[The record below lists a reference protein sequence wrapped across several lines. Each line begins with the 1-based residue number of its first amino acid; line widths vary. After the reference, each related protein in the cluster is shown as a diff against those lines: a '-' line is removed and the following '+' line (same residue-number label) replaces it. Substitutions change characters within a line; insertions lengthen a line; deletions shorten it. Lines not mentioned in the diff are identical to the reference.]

1 MKKINP
7 QSLKHLRNRKGWS
20 QKELATRTGMG
31 KRRLVELED
40 CSVQFHDVRDSNFED
55 LCKALGATEAQ
66 LRGEEP
72 ITDPLPV
79 NYVTLRSKISTIAQM
94 NFDLIE
100 AQYGIE
106 TDQIV
111 QLAPLMFA
119 ILVEDSFTWRKQQ
132 LTLRKQSYELKRQ
145 LFDTVYDPYYG
156 LYEDE
161 EAELIRRE
169 ESAIDERQVLTRP
182 MDAKLDEHLH
192 VLSELDEHPDNYF
205 TDRLTDFFAAKV
217 KSLEPRIRADF
228 SYDQYSARSIQDPA
242 IRYLAAPEIFE
253 YLTDAEDEQVTAV
266 QRLGLLSGALRI
278 GEAEI
283 SAEISGPDALR
294 EWFQGQLTQVN
305 SETINKIAELTPLVA
320 GVEIRGDVSGKSFG
334 LDDLGFPVILEAHPL
349 LARKRAIPEKEVDEN
364 ATA

>member
-20 QKELATRTGMG
+20 QKELATRAGMG

-228 SYDQYSARSIQDPA
+228 RYDQYSARSIQDPG
-242 IRYLAAPEIFE
+242 IRYLAVPEFFE
-253 YLTDAEDEQVTAV
+253 YLTEAEDEQVTAV
-266 QRLGLLSGALRI
+266 QRLALLSGALRI
-278 GEAEI
+278 SEADI
-283 SAEISGPDALR
+283 SAKISGPEILR
-294 EWFQGQLTQVN
+294 EWFQKQLTQVN
-305 SETINKIAELTPLVA
+305 SEMINKIAELTPLVA
-320 GVEIRGDVSGKSFG
+320 GVEFRGDVSGKSFG
-334 LDDLGFPVILEAHPL
+334 FDDLGFPVMLEAHPL
-349 LARKRAIPEKEVDEN
+349 IARHRVSPESEGEEN
-364 ATA
+364 ASA

>member
-94 NFDLIE
+94 NYDLIE

-132 LTLRKQSYELKRQ
+132 LTLRKQSHELKRQ

-161 EAELIRRE
+161 EAELIRLE
-169 ESAIDERQVLTRP
+169 ESAIDERQVFTRP
-182 MDAKLDEHLH
+182 MDAKLPENLH

-228 SYDQYSARSIQDPA
+228 RYDQVSARSIQDPG
-242 IRYLAAPEIFE
+242 IRYLAAPQIFE

-266 QRLGLLSGALRI
+266 QRLGLLSGAIRI
-278 GEAEI
+278 GNAEE
-283 SAEISGPDALR
+283 SAKISGPDALR
-294 EWFQGQLTQVN
+294 EWFQDQLTKVN
-305 SETINKIAELTPLVA
+305 SETIHKIAELTPLVA
-320 GVEIRGDVSGKSFG
+320 GVEYRGDVSGKFFG
-334 LDDLGFPVILEAHPL
+334 FDDLGFPVMLDAHPL
-349 LARKRAIPEKEVDEN
+349 VARQRVSPESEGEEN
-364 ATA
+364 ASA

>member
-40 CSVQFHDVRDSNFED
+40 CSVQFHGVHDSNFEG

-79 NYVTLRSKISTIAQM
+79 NYVTMRSKISTIAQM
-94 NFDLIE
+94 NYDLIE

-106 TDQIV
+106 ADQIV

-132 LTLRKQSYELKRQ
+132 VALRKQSHELKQQ
-145 LFDTVYDPYYG
+145 LFNSVYDPYYG
-156 LYEDE
+156 LYDE
-161 EAELIRRE
+161 EAELIRLE
-169 ESAIDERQVLTRP
+169 ESAIEERKVFTRP

-192 VLSELDEHPDNYF
+192 VLSELDDHPDNYF
-205 TDRLTDFFAAKV
+205 TDRFTDFVAAKV

-320 GVEIRGDVSGKSFG
+320 GVEYRGDVSGKSFG
-334 LDDLGFPVILEAHPL
+334 FDDLGFPVMLDAHPL
-349 LARKRAIPEKEVDEN
+349 VARKRVSPEAEREEN
-364 ATA
+364 ASA